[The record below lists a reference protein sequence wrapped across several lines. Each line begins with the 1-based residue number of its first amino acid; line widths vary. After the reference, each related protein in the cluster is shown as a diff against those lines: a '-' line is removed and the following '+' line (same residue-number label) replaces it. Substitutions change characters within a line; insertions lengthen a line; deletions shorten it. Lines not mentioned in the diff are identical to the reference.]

1 MARASKGMRGGRGA
15 RRKGSGF
22 EREVVKLLQEAGIAA
37 ERCPL
42 SGAVKTRSYDH
53 DIRCPIRGED
63 VRIEAKRRARAFG
76 TIDAMLGGNFAVV
89 FRDDRS
95 RVMVAMTLASFAK
108 LAR

>member
-1 MARASKGMRGGRGA
+1 LAQYIASKVSWTPSERPH
-15 RRKGSGF
+15 RR
-22 EREVVKLLQEAGIAA
+22 
-37 ERCPL
+37 L
-42 SGAVKTRSYDH
+42 SGSVKSPRFDH
-53 DIRCPIRGED
+53 DICVPIRGED

-76 TIDAMLGGNFAVV
+76 TIDSMLGGNFAVV

>member
-1 MARASKGMRGGRGA
+1 MRGGRGA
-15 RRKGSGF
+15 KRKGSCF
-22 EREVVKLLQEAGIAA
+22 EREVVKLLQELGLAA
-37 ERCPL
+37 ERVPL
-42 SGAVKTRSYDH
+42 SGAVKTSRFDH
-53 DIRCPIRGED
+53 DICVPVRGED

-76 TIDAMLGGNFAVV
+76 TIDSMLGGNFAVV